1 MKRLTLL
8 LLFISA
14 TCTALAQNRIDFF
27 DFVQSFDWKL
37 SEDAFKE
44 KYKDRIVIGTDSIP
58 DIRAATGQWALK
70 DVYIGDYETQTF
82 VRYNEQPQGIIIV
95 SLPTVC
101 YDSIN
106 HTACT
111 DIEELINRKLGSP
124 DLFFKDMDLTSN
136 ILGFEKGD
144 IKIWKSAAP
153 IFTTTTVG
161 NEKQRVISITAIQ
174 QREADFRKGFWGDS
188 MADIKRKED
197 KPDEFDM
204 DGIYM
209 FKTYVAGLE
218 CACAYRFTHD
228 KLTSGKYIFL
238 NNNSDN
244 CVDNYNKLVKLLT
257 KKYGD
262 PFSSDKKTTAP
273 SYKQKICSEGELVE
287 EGDMRFEAYWG
298 TPFSTIAIILKGEE
312 YQISLCIEYYS
323 NELQKEREQDILN
336 DL

>member
-27 DFVQSFDWKL
+27 DFVQSFDWEL

-44 KYKDRIVIGTDSIP
+44 KYKDRIVTGTDSIP
-58 DIRAATGQWALK
+58 DIRAATGQWTLK
-70 DVYIGDYETQTF
+70 DVYIEDYETLTF
-82 VRYNEQPQGIIIV
+82 VRYNEQPQGIMIV

-124 DLFFKDMDLTSN
+124 DLFFKGMDLTSN

-144 IKIWKSAAP
+144 IKIWKSTAP
-153 IFTTTTVG
+153 IFTTTTIG
-161 NEKQRVISITAIQ
+161 NEKQRVISIIAIQ